1 MRTTIAAIG
10 TIASISDGSLIERS
24 GTSRVL
30 MQTQSFHSA
39 RALTAADQTAATT
52 ADAPQ
57 APAAKLTLPTMTMM
71 VVGSMVGAGVFSL
84 PARFAQ
90 ETGIAG
96 ALIAWVIAGSGMLML
111 AFVFQT
117 LAIRKPELD
126 AGVYAYAKAGFGE
139 YPGFF
144 SAFGYWASACV
155 GNVVYWVLIMSTIGA
170 IASPLGDGD
179 TVLAIALSSVGLWA
193 FYFLIRRGIK
203 EAAAI
208 NRIVT
213 VAKVIPIL
221 LFIVLALFYLDPSVL
236 ADNFG
241 GTGDAGSL
249 FDQVRGTMLVT
260 VFVFLGVEGASVYSR
275 HAKRREDVG
284 RATILGFL
292 GVFSVFASVT
302 IVSYGIM
309 PAEEIAELRQPS
321 MAGVLEHAVGGWG
334 KTFVSV
340 GLIVSVLGAYLAW
353 TLMAAEVLFVAAKDD
368 DMPRF
373 LRRSTAE
380 DVPVPALLMTT
391 ALSQIVL
398 VVTYFSDDAFNFALD
413 LTSALTLIPFLLAAL
428 YAVKVGRNR
437 EGYAPADPAL
447 KRELAF
453 ALLASAYTAF
463 LLFAAGI
470 KFVLVSFIVYA
481 PATVLFVMAR
491 REQGR
496 RLFSPVELAILAFS
510 VAGAAVGVVALA
522 AGWITI

>member
-1 MRTTIAAIG
+1 V
-10 TIASISDGSLIERS
+10 SD
-24 GTSRVL
+24 
-30 MQTQSFHSA
+30 
-39 RALTAADQTAATT
+39 
-52 ADAPQ
+52 PK
-57 APAAKLTLPTMTMM
+57 AAKLTLVTLTTM

-96 ALIAWVIAGSGMLML
+96 ALIAWTVAGSGMLML

-117 LAIRKPELD
+117 LAVRKPDLD

-155 GNVVYWVLIMSTIGA
+155 GNVTYWVLIMSTIGA

-179 TVLAIALSSVGLWA
+179 TLLAIALSSVGLWL
-193 FYFLIRRGIK
+193 FFFLIRRGVK
-203 EAAAI
+203 EAASI

-213 VAKVIPIL
+213 VAKVLPIL
-221 LFIVLALFYLDPSVL
+221 VFIVLALFYLDPDTL

-241 GTGDAGSL
+241 GAADAGSL

-275 HAKRREDVG
+275 HAERREDVG
-284 RATILGFL
+284 RATVLGFL
-292 GVFSVFASVT
+292 SVFAVFASVT
-302 IVSYGIM
+302 IVSYGIAPM
-309 PAEEIAELRQPS
+309 HEIADLRQPS
-321 MAGVLEHAVGGWG
+321 MAGVLEHAVGTWG

-373 LRRSTAE
+373 LRRSSAE
-380 DVPVPALLMTT
+380 DVPVPALVMTT
-391 ALSQIVL
+391 LLSQVVL
-398 VVTYFSDDAFNFALD
+398 IVTYFSDDAFNFALD
-413 LTSALTLIPFLLAAL
+413 LTSSLTLIPFLLAAA
-428 YAVKVGRNR
+428 Y
-437 EGYAPADPAL
+437 AL
-447 KRELAF
+447 KIARVETAPRRELVIA
-453 ALLASAYTAF
+453 AVATVYTLF
-463 LLFAAGI
+463 LIVTAGV

-496 RLFSPVELAILAFS
+496 ELFSKTELLILAVS
-510 VAGAAVGVVALA
+510 IAGALVGVVALA
-522 AGWITI
+522 AGWISI